1 MPQQRGAPGPSP
13 DAPDRA
19 AAARPDASM
28 WLLNQV
34 MDHTLDEGYEE
45 EAARRAAEGRTAET
59 GPLRP
64 WLIAGTLLIA
74 MVITLGAAQARSSLP
89 AVAKE
94 RRELIDRIESGTER
108 ADRLQEEVDAL
119 RDDLADREREAL
131 REEGGEQAELT
142 ALLAGA
148 VAVTG
153 PGLEIVVDDAESVAQ
168 GLPDGARDDTDTGR
182 VRDRDLQR
190 IVNGLWASGAEAV
203 AVNGRR
209 LTALSAIRH
218 AGEAILVDNRPLV
231 PPYTIR
237 AVGDGP
243 VLRDA
248 FEEFQ
253 ENLSSDLLT
262 LEELEEYF
270 GIQVEMAVREELR
283 LPASAGLTLRTA
295 EPLQTGEGNTP

>member
-1 MPQQRGAPGPSP
+1 
-13 DAPDRA
+13 
-19 AAARPDASM
+19 M

-34 MDHTLDEGYEE
+34 MDHTLDEGYEQ
-45 EAARRAAEGRTAET
+45 EAARRAAEGRTGDT
-59 GPLRP
+59 GRLRP

-74 MVITLGAAQARSSLP
+74 MVITLGAAQARSSMP

-94 RRELIDRIESGTER
+94 RRELTDRIERGTAE
-108 ADRLQEEVDAL
+108 AERLQEEVDAL
-119 RDDLADREREAL
+119 RDELADREREAL
-131 REEGGEQAELT
+131 REEGGERAELT

-168 GLPDGARDDTDTGR
+168 GLPDGGRDDSDTGR

-190 IVNGLWASGAEAV
+190 IVNGLWASGAEAI
-203 AVNGRR
+203 AVNGQR

-218 AGEAILVDNRPLV
+218 AGEAVLVDNRPLV

-237 AVGDGP
+237 AIGDGP
-243 VLRDA
+243 ALRDA
-248 FEEFQ
+248 FEEF
-253 ENLSSDLLT
+253 ERNMSSDLLT
-262 LEELEEYF
+262 LEELREYF
-270 GIQVEMAVREELR
+270 GIRVETSVREELR

-295 EPLQTGEGNTP
+295 QPLRTGEGNTP